1 MKFPFTF
8 VPLRL
13 KLILMKIR
21 FSTLVLML
29 LCLVCFASS
38 LTLVSCQEDP
48 KIRILEHEKEAK
60 KQEVIFNNISKGW
73 NFNSRPVNLTA
84 GSLTNNWTEW
94 RLFLNEL
101 GQKPKSSI
109 GAFKQKARTLSKK
122 AADLNN
128 NIPVKFAVPE
138 VKSRIAAI
146 NTKINSI
153 NLYINLQQIP
163 DTQIVKLVQEINTE
177 VASLQF
183 QLDEITR
190 KSNIKIEEGEND
202 MLRMLD
208 TTRAIPSK
216 PKVLNS
222 VK

>member
-1 MKFPFTF
+1 MKIYFSA
-8 VPLRL
+8 
-13 KLILMKIR
+13 LILM
-21 FSTLVLML
+21 L
-29 LCLVCFASS
+29 LS
-38 LTLVSCQEDP
+38 LVSCQEDP
-48 KIRILEHEKEAK
+48 KIRALEQEKEAK
-60 KQEVIFNNISKGW
+60 KQEVIFNNINKGW
-73 NFNSRPVNLTA
+73 NFNTQLTNETA
-84 GSLTNNWTEW
+84 RSLTTSWAEW

-128 NIPVKFAVPE
+128 NIPGKYALSE

-146 NTKINSI
+146 SSKINSI

-163 DTQIVKLVQEINTE
+163 DSKIVKLVQEINIE

-190 KSNIKIEEGEND
+190 KSNIKIEDGESD

-208 TTRAIPSK
+208 TSRAIPSTPDPSLK
-216 PKVLNS
+216 PRQ
-222 VK
+222 

>member
-13 KLILMKIR
+13 KIKLMKIY
-21 FSTLVLML
+21 FSALLLLL
-29 LCLVCFASS
+29 LC
-38 LTLVSCQEDP
+38 LVSCQEDP
-48 KIRILEHEKEAK
+48 KIRILEQEKEAK
-60 KQEVIFNNISKGW
+60 KQEVIFNNINKGW
-73 NFNSRPVNLTA
+73 NFNSSPVNLTA
-84 GSLTNNWTEW
+84 SSLTNNWTEW

-128 NIPVKFAVPE
+128 HIPAKFAVPE

-163 DTQIVKLVQEINTE
+163 DSQIVKLVQEINTE

>member
-1 MKFPFTF
+1 
-8 VPLRL
+8 
-13 KLILMKIR
+13 MKIR

-48 KIRILEHEKEAK
+48 KIRLLEQEKEAK
-60 KQEVIFNNISKGW
+60 KQEVIFNNINKGW
-73 NFNSRPVNLTA
+73 NFNTQLTNETA
-84 GSLTNNWTEW
+84 RSLTSSWTEW
-94 RLFLNEL
+94 RVFLNEL

-109 GAFKQKARTLSKK
+109 GAFKAKAKTLSKK

-128 NIPVKFAVPE
+128 NIPVMFAVPE
-138 VKSRIAAI
+138 VKSRIATI

-153 NLYINLQQIP
+153 NLFINLQQIP
-163 DTQIVKLVQEINTE
+163 DTKIIKLVQEINVE

-190 KSNIKIEEGEND
+190 KSNIKIEDGEND

-208 TTRAIPSK
+208 TSRAIPSTPDPNLK
-216 PKVLNS
+216 PRQ
-222 VK
+222 

>member
-21 FSTLVLML
+21 FSTLVLILMY
-29 LCLVCFASS
+29 LVCFASS

-48 KIRILEHEKEAK
+48 KIRILEQEKEAK

-73 NFNSRPVNLTA
+73 NFNSQPVNLTA

-128 NIPVKFAVPE
+128 NIPAKFAVPE

-190 KSNIKIEEGEND
+190 KSNIKIEDGEND

-216 PKVLNS
+216 PKALNS